1 MSKIASDKFGKTP
14 YRLIDM
20 YLDAKSGIT
29 ADHIC
34 LYNVLWTKATWKPP
48 PVETG
53 YLSIPKLV
61 EKLPYKKVH
70 FYRLLKALM
79 DEGFIERIYKD
90 GKRRSSC
97 IKIRFIDQNKGQKE
111 QECDT

>member
-1 MSKIASDKFGKTP
+1 MSKSDKFGKTP

-20 YLDAKSGIT
+20 YLDEQSAIT

-34 LYNVLWTKATWKPP
+34 LYNVLWTKATWTKVPI
-48 PVETG
+48 ETG

-70 FYRLLKALM
+70 FYRLLKTLI
-79 DEGFIERIYKD
+79 DEGFIERLYKD
-90 GKRRSSC
+90 GKRRSSH
-97 IKIRFIDQNKGQKE
+97 IKIRFIP
-111 QECDT
+111 